1 MKSNQ
6 PSARNESAAQTEQKE
21 EATVPATT
29 RRKVESYD
37 IAKSDETLQLATDV
51 ARFIRENKLFLNMQ
65 GKEYVNV
72 EGWQYAGSRLGIL
85 PIVEELTNLSDGQE
99 VKYQSRVRLLNLRN
113 EQIVGSGF
121 AICSNKEPGKK
132 FFQEF
137 AIASM
142 AQTRAIGK
150 AYRNILAWLI
160 RAAGYEPTPAEEM
173 EYGQNPTGN
182 QEAQDRRNGSDSAP
196 APRVKA
202 ETPAP
207 AIAAVPVAEEPAAPT
222 VPMATTRQ
230 KAEILLLL
238 NNDVVTKDEKEK
250 MIASINKLDR
260 ERADKAIE
268 KLKKIIAQRQSGQP
282 PVQQVA

>member
-6 PSARNESAAQTEQKE
+6 PSARNESVAQTEQKE
-21 EATVPATT
+21 ETTVPATN

-173 EYGQNPTGN
+173 EYGQNPVH
-182 QEAQDRRNGSDSAP
+182 QEGQDRRSGSDTIHSAP

-202 ETPAP
+202 EAP
-207 AIAAVPVAEEPAAPT
+207 AIAAVPVAEEPVAPT

-238 NNDVVTKDEKEK
+238 NNDVVTKEEKEK

>member
-6 PSARNESAAQTEQKE
+6 PSARNESVAQTEQKE
-21 EATVPATT
+21 ETTVPAPT

-51 ARFIRENKLFLNMQ
+51 ARFIRENKLFLHLQ

-132 FFQEF
+132 YFQEF
-137 AIASM
+137 AVASM

-173 EYGQNPTGN
+173 EYQGRDEQS
-182 QEAQDRRNGSDSAP
+182 DRRESAP
-196 APRVKA
+196 APRAKVEA
-202 ETPAP
+202 PVAATPA
-207 AIAAVPVAEEPAAPT
+207 VVEEPAAPT

-238 NNDVVTKDEKEK
+238 NNDMVTKEEKEK

>member
-1 MKSNQ
+1 MKSNNQ
-6 PSARNESAAQTEQKE
+6 NARNESLEQTPVEQNKE
-21 EATVPATT
+21 NPVSATP

-51 ARFIRENKLFLNMQ
+51 ARFIRENKLFLHLQ

-132 FFQEF
+132 YFQEF
-137 AIASM
+137 AVASM

-173 EYGQNPTGN
+173 ESLHYPSAGGEQN
-182 QEAQDRRNGSDSAP
+182 DRRESAP
-196 APRVKA
+196 AARVNA
-202 ETPAP
+202 EVPAQSS
-207 AIAAVPVAEEPAAPT
+207 VSVAEEAQPQP

-238 NNDVVTKDEKEK
+238 NSDVITKEEKEK
-250 MIASINKLDR
+250 MIGSINKLDR
-260 ERADKAIE
+260 DRADKAIE
-268 KLKKIIAQRQSGQP
+268 KLKKIIAQRQAEG

>member
-6 PSARNESAAQTEQKE
+6 PSARNESVAQTEQKE
-21 EATVPATT
+21 ETTVPAPT

-51 ARFIRENKLFLNMQ
+51 ARFIRENKLFLHLQ

-137 AIASM
+137 AVASM

-173 EYGQNPTGN
+173 EYLGRDEG
-182 QEAQDRRNGSDSAP
+182 QDRRESAP

-202 ETPAP
+202 EAP
-207 AIAAVPVAEEPAAPT
+207 ATVAATPTVVEEPAAPT

-238 NNDVVTKDEKEK
+238 NNDMVTKDEKEK

-260 ERADKAIE
+260 ERADKAID

>member
-1 MKSNQ
+1 MKSNH
-6 PSARNESAAQTEQKE
+6 PSARNDSVAQTEQKE
-21 EATVPATT
+21 ETTVPVTT

-51 ARFIRENKLFLNMQ
+51 ARFIRENKLFLHLQ

-132 FFQEF
+132 YFQEF
-137 AIASM
+137 AVASM

-173 EYGQNPTGN
+173 EYQGRDEQS
-182 QEAQDRRNGSDSAP
+182 DRRESAP
-196 APRVKA
+196 APRAKVEA
-202 ETPAP
+202 PAPVAATPA
-207 AIAAVPVAEEPAAPT
+207 VVEEPAAPT

-238 NNDVVTKDEKEK
+238 NNDMVTKEEKEK

>member
-6 PSARNESAAQTEQKE
+6 PTARNESVAQTEQKE
-21 EATVPATT
+21 ETTVPTAT

-173 EYGQNPTGN
+173 EYGQNPVVSTEGN
-182 QEAQDRRNGSDSAP
+182 DRRESAP
-196 APRVKA
+196 APRAKA
-202 ETPAP
+202 EAL
-207 AIAAVPVAEEPAAPT
+207 APVAAPPTVVEEPAAPA

-238 NNDVVTKDEKEK
+238 NNDVVTKEEKEK
-250 MIASINKLDR
+250 MIGSINKLDR
-260 ERADKAIE
+260 ERADKSIE

>member
-6 PSARNESAAQTEQKE
+6 PSARNESVAQTEQKE
-21 EATVPATT
+21 ETTVPATT

-173 EYGQNPTGN
+173 EYGQNSAGN
-182 QEAQDRRNGSDSAP
+182 QEGQDRRESAP

-202 ETPAP
+202 EAPAP
-207 AIAAVPVAEEPAAPT
+207 VTAAVPVAEEPVAPT
-222 VPMATTRQ
+222 LPMATTRQ

-238 NNDVVTKDEKEK
+238 NNDVVTREEKEK

-260 ERADKAIE
+260 ERADKSIE
-268 KLKKIIAQRQSGQP
+268 KLKKIIAQRQAGQP

>member
-1 MKSNQ
+1 
-6 PSARNESAAQTEQKE
+6 
-21 EATVPATT
+21 
-29 RRKVESYD
+29 VESYD

-173 EYGQNPTGN
+173 EYGQNPAGN
-182 QEAQDRRNGSDSAP
+182 QEGQDRRESAP

-202 ETPAP
+202 EARPGNGRRPGCRGAGRP
-207 AIAAVPVAEEPAAPT
+207 HAADGYYPSEGRNPAA
-222 VPMATTRQ
+222 AQQRRGHQGGEGEDDRQ
-230 KAEILLLL
+230 HQQAGP
-238 NNDVVTKDEKEK
+238 
-250 MIASINKLDR
+250 
-260 ERADKAIE
+260 RAG
-268 KLKKIIAQRQSGQP
+268 RQGD
-282 PVQQVA
+282 

>member
-1 MKSNQ
+1 MKSNNQ
-6 PSARNESAAQTEQKE
+6 NARNESLEQTPVEQNKETNIPAAS
-21 EATVPATT
+21 

-51 ARFIRENKLFLNMQ
+51 ARFIRENKLFLNLQ

-132 FFQEF
+132 YFQEF
-137 AIASM
+137 AVASM

-173 EYGQNPTGN
+173 EYMGRDEGH
-182 QEAQDRRNGSDSAP
+182 ERRSGSDAVQSSPMPRAKAEAP
-196 APRVKA
+196 AQPPVS
-202 ETPAP
+202 
-207 AIAAVPVAEEPAAPT
+207 VAEEAQPQP

-238 NNDVVTKDEKEK
+238 NSDVITKEEKEK
-250 MIASINKLDR
+250 MIGSINKLDR
-260 ERADKAIE
+260 DRADKAIE
-268 KLKKIIAQRQSGQP
+268 KLKKIIAQRQADG

>member
-21 EATVPATT
+21 ETTVPAPT

-51 ARFIRENKLFLNMQ
+51 ARFIRENKLFLHLQ

-132 FFQEF
+132 YFQEF
-137 AIASM
+137 AVASM

-173 EYGQNPTGN
+173 EYQGRDEQS
-182 QEAQDRRNGSDSAP
+182 DRRESAP
-196 APRVKA
+196 APREKVEA
-202 ETPAP
+202 
-207 AIAAVPVAEEPAAPT
+207 PVAATPTVVEEPAAPT

-238 NNDVVTKDEKEK
+238 NNDVVTKEEKEK

>member
-6 PSARNESAAQTEQKE
+6 PSARNESVAQTEQKE
-21 EATVPATT
+21 ETTVPAPA

-51 ARFIRENKLFLNMQ
+51 ARFIRENKLFLHLQ

-137 AIASM
+137 AVASM

-173 EYGQNPTGN
+173 EYQGRDEG
-182 QEAQDRRNGSDSAP
+182 QDRRESAP
-196 APRVKA
+196 APRVNTEA
-202 ETPAP
+202 
-207 AIAAVPVAEEPAAPT
+207 PVAATSAVVEEPVAPT

-238 NNDVVTKDEKEK
+238 NNDVVTKEEKEK

>member
-6 PSARNESAAQTEQKE
+6 PSARNESVAQTEQKE
-21 EATVPATT
+21 ETTVPAPT
-29 RRKVESYD
+29 RRKVESYY
-37 IAKSDETLQLATDV
+37 IAKSDETLHLATDV
-51 ARFIRENKLFLNMQ
+51 ARFIRENKLFLHLQ

-137 AIASM
+137 AVASM

-173 EYGQNPTGN
+173 EYLGRDEQS
-182 QEAQDRRNGSDSAP
+182 DRRESALASRGNAE
-196 APRVKA
+196 AP
-202 ETPAP
+202 T
-207 AIAAVPVAEEPAAPT
+207 PVAATPTLVEEPAAPT

-238 NNDVVTKDEKEK
+238 NNDMVTKEEKEK

-260 ERADKAIE
+260 ERADKAID
-268 KLKKIIAQRQSGQP
+268 KLKQIIAQRQSGQP

>member
-1 MKSNQ
+1 MSTEKPT
-6 PSARNESAAQTEQKE
+6 PSTA
-21 EATVPATT
+21 PT
-29 RRKVESYD
+29 RRKAESYD

-51 ARFIRENKLFLNMQ
+51 ARFIRENKLFMHIQ

-85 PIVEELTNLSDGQE
+85 PIVEDLVNQSDGQE
-99 VKYQSRVRLLNLRN
+99 IKYKSMVKLLNLRN
-113 EQIVGSGF
+113 EQIIGAGF

-150 AYRNILAWLI
+150 AYRNVLAWLI

-173 EYGQNPTGN
+173 ENHAGVVPPSTPTN
-182 QEAQDRRNGSDSAP
+182 
-196 APRVKA
+196 
-202 ETPAP
+202 TPP
-207 AIAAVPVAEEPAAPT
+207 QPVAVDHDQADPGLSPWSAKDRVHLEPTPPADPPPV

-238 NNDVVTKDEKEK
+238 NNDMVTKEEKEK

-260 ERADKAIE
+260 DRADKAIE
-268 KLKKIIAQRQSGQP
+268 KLKKIIAQRRTSDAQDGQ
-282 PVQQVA
+282 VRKGGVTA

>member
-1 MKSNQ
+1 MQGTNQ
-6 PSARNESAAQTEQKE
+6 IQTNESQAHNSTAVQEKE
-21 EATVPATT
+21 SKNGK
-29 RRKVESYD
+29 RKIESYD
-37 IAKSDETLQLATDV
+37 ISKSDETLHLAADL
-51 ARFIRENKLFLNMQ
+51 ARFIKENKLYVNLQ

-85 PIVEELTNLSDGQE
+85 PIVEELTNLSDE
-99 VKYQSRVRLLNLRN
+99 LEIKYQSRVRLLNLRN
-113 EQIVGSGF
+113 EQVVGSGF

-173 EYGQNPTGN
+173 EYTN
-182 QEAQDRRNGSDSAP
+182 QPLSSNGVNGKHESAATAKP
-196 APRVKA
+196 VESIAKPIV
-202 ETPAP
+202 TP
-207 AIAAVPVAEEPAAPT
+207 EPATQPASAQ
-222 VPMATTRQ
+222 ATTRQ

-238 NNDVVTKDEKEK
+238 NSEVITKEEKEK
-250 MIASINKLDR
+250 MIGGINKLDKD
-260 ERADKAIE
+260 RADKVIE
-268 KLKKIIAQRQSGQP
+268 KLKVTIAQRRAENP
-282 PVQQVA
+282 MEPIEQVA

>member
-1 MKSNQ
+1 MKSNNQ
-6 PSARNESAAQTEQKE
+6 NARNESSEQTPAEQNKE
-21 EATVPATT
+21 TPVPATP

-51 ARFIRENKLFLNMQ
+51 ARFIRENKLFLHLQ

-132 FFQEF
+132 YFQEF
-137 AIASM
+137 AVASM

-173 EYGQNPTGN
+173 EALHYPSAAGEQN
-182 QEAQDRRNGSDSAP
+182 DRRESAP
-196 APRVKA
+196 TSRVKA
-202 ETPAP
+202 EVSAEPPASV
-207 AIAAVPVAEEPAAPT
+207 AAEEAQPQP

-238 NNDVVTKDEKEK
+238 NSDVITKEEKEK
-250 MIASINKLDR
+250 MIGSINKLDR

-268 KLKKIIAQRQSGQP
+268 KLKKIIAQRQADG